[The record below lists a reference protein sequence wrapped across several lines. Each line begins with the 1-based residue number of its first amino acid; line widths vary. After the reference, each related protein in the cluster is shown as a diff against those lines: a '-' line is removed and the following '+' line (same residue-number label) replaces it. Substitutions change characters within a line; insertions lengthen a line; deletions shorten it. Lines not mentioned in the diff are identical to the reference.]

1 MQPMPTK
8 NTSLKRSLIRKTDEE
23 ELEVE
28 IEQQV
33 VNHPNGIQTN
43 IKNITLRLTSM
54 ATLSEEAPKRAPA
67 EASGSNA
74 FIPASSSSVHAA
86 QAGPSIT
93 NAFRTLEGIFQF

>member
-33 VNHPNGIQTN
+33 VNHPNGIQVQT
-43 IKNITLRLTSM
+43 K
-54 ATLSEEAPKRAPA
+54 
-67 EASGSNA
+67 
-74 FIPASSSSVHAA
+74 
-86 QAGPSIT
+86 
-93 NAFRTLEGIFQF
+93 